1 MKLKISHKLFLANL
15 GITVVLI
22 VAVLSL
28 SYWINRSLVSQ
39 IAFDIDKQA
48 LNELALELAAEYQD
62 NPSWESYVDN
72 RQAWN
77 AKLAAQ
83 LFKTEPFKN
92 MPQKMIF
99 PLGTG
104 EHLNAPPPPPPPVSI
119 GAGPPPHQATGAPFG
134 NDQAF
139 STFMERVALL
149 DAGKDIL
156 IPAEVLTERDLQLPI
171 KVGSATVGW
180 VKMGILD
187 ASVDMLSEL
196 FFKRQL
202 IVVSWISV
210 IGALLAAAFSYLLSR
225 HFTSPIN
232 QLATC
237 AARLA
242 RRDFTTRISLTT
254 GDELQEL
261 GDSFN
266 QIAKE
271 LNGYEARQKQWIQDI
286 SHELRT
292 PLTILLGEL
301 EAVKDGVLPC
311 DLNTVS
317 SLQEEGLQIKRLVD
331 DLHELSRLEQVG
343 FDCVQLPVQ
352 INALLNDQ
360 VDRYRHKFDSRNIRV
375 RFDPLHN
382 NPVVIGDHSR
392 LLQVFQNLLENGL
405 RYVESPGQIFIHGY
419 TRGDIVELNFEDSG
433 PGVSAEALPKLFDR
447 LYRTDASR
455 NRKTGGMGLG
465 LAICRNIIESHNG
478 VITTLPS
485 SKGGLRVNIH
495 LKKYSGAEIGK
506 DSSR

>member
-28 SYWINRSLVSQ
+28 SYWINRSLFSQ
-39 IAFDIDKQA
+39 IAYEIDKQA
-48 LNELALELAAEYQD
+48 LRELALELAAEYRGES
-62 NPSWESYVDN
+62 SWETYIND
-72 RQAWN
+72 RRTWN
-77 AKLAAQ
+77 AKLMAQ
-83 LFKTEPFKN
+83 LFKTEPFKS
-92 MPQKMIF
+92 MPQKMFF
-99 PLGTG
+99 PFGFSDPML
-104 EHLNAPPPPPPPVSI
+104 APPP
-119 GAGPPPHQATGAPFG
+119 GADATGPPPQIQPVEHFG
-134 NDQAF
+134 EGHGF
-139 STFMERVALL
+139 TTFMERVALL
-149 DAGKDIL
+149 DADKNIL
-156 IPAEVLTERDLQLPI
+156 IQAEVLTEHDLILPV
-171 KVGSATVGW
+171 KSGSKTIGW

-187 ASVDMLSEL
+187 AGVDMLSEL
-196 FFKRQL
+196 FFKRQI

-232 QLATC
+232 QLANC

-242 RRDFTTRISLTT
+242 RRDFTTRISVST

-266 QIAKE
+266 QIARE

-311 DLNTVS
+311 DLDTVA

-343 FDCVQLPVQ
+343 FVCVQRPVQ

-360 VDRYRHKFDSRNIRV
+360 VERYRHKFESREITV
-375 RFDPLHN
+375 HFDPLHN

-405 RYVESPGQIFIHGY
+405 RYVESPGRIYIHGY
-419 TRGDIVELNFEDSG
+419 AWGDTIELNFEDSG
-433 PGVSAEALPKLFDR
+433 PGVSEEALPKLFDR

-478 VITTLPS
+478 TITTLPS
-485 SKGGLRVNIH
+485 SRGGLRVKIQ
-495 LKKYSGAEIGK
+495 LKKYSGAESGK
-506 DSSR
+506 DSGS

>member
-28 SYWINRSLVSQ
+28 SYWINRSLASQ
-39 IAFDIDKQA
+39 IAFEIDKQA
-48 LNELALELAAEYQD
+48 LEELALELATEYRRS
-62 NPSWESYVDN
+62 PSWEPYLND
-72 RQAWN
+72 RPAWH
-77 AKLAAQ
+77 AKLATQ
-83 LFKTEPFKN
+83 LFKTEPFKS
-92 MPQKMIF
+92 MPQKMVF
-99 PLGTG
+99 PLGFG
-104 EHLNAPPPPPPPVSI
+104 EHAPPSQSTLSA
-119 GAGPPPHQATGAPFG
+119 AGPPPHLAPV
-134 NDQAF
+134 DHSTDSQHF

-149 DAGKDIL
+149 DADKKVL
-156 IPAEVLTERDLQLPI
+156 IPADVVTEKDLLLPV
-171 KVGSATVGW
+171 KVDSRTVGW

-187 ASVDMLSEL
+187 ASVDLLSEL

-210 IGALLAAAFSYLLSR
+210 IGALLAAAFSYFLSR

-242 RRDFTTRISLTT
+242 RRDFTTRISVST

-266 QIAKE
+266 QIAME

-343 FDCVQLPVQ
+343 FDCVQRPVQ
-352 INALLNDQ
+352 INALLSDQ
-360 VDRYRHKFDSRNIRV
+360 VDRYLHKFDSRAINV
-375 RFDPLHN
+375 QFDPLPD
-382 NPVVIGDHSR
+382 NPVVIGDHNR

-405 RYVESPGQIFIHGY
+405 RYVESPGRIYIHGNA
-419 TRGDIVELNFEDSG
+419 RGDTIELNFEDSG

-478 VITTLPS
+478 TITTLPS
-485 SKGGLRVNIH
+485 NKGGLRVKIQ
-495 LKKYSGAEIGK
+495 LKKYPGADIGK